1 MDRATYISLCQQT
14 ARLSTGP
21 LNIAKNVPEHLR
33 VTYNG
38 RQYYPVAYTIRFD
51 REGRP
56 VHECEL
62 HALEANSVTVAP
74 LGGIEPSQ
82 TA

>member
-1 MDRATYISLCQQT
+1 MDRATYINLCQQT
-14 ARLSTGP
+14 ARLSTGTMGIP
-21 LNIAKNVPEHLR
+21 KEVPEQLR

-38 RQYYPVAYTIRFD
+38 VEYYPVAYTIRFD
-51 REGRP
+51 REGKP

-74 LGGIEPSQ
+74 LGGIEPPK

>member
-1 MDRATYISLCQQT
+1 MNRATYISLCQQT

-21 LNIAKNVPEHLR
+21 LNIAKNVPEQLR

-51 REGRP
+51 REGKP
-56 VHECEL
+56 VHQCEL
-62 HALEANSVTVAP
+62 HELGANSVTIAQ
-74 LGGIEPSQ
+74 LAGIEAQQ